1 MLALPAVLHCAAAD
15 GRCCAAC
22 AEEKPLDFRKRLVV
36 VHISERRDGTIK
48 PADDEFV
55 FRDGVVLD
63 GADDSLVRRGL
74 DDFADYLSVS
84 MGVKAANGGGDGKA
98 GRVAVALDGALAE
111 REYVVDVA
119 AGGVKIAAKD
129 GRAAMQ
135 ALFHLEDV
143 MNLRRAPYLPFGRER
158 RRMRFSPRM
167 THSGYARDIFPDGH
181 LAQIAHA
188 GFDAILFNISAPNL
202 MQEAYG
208 STDVNALIDAAAA
221 WGLDSYLYSQ
231 VKATRNPDDP
241 ESPAEMA
248 ATYGAIG
255 KRHSKAKGI
264 IIVPES
270 CHFMSRDP
278 RMKCLRDSAYY
289 PCSDWPL
296 YLRRIEEAL
305 RAGNPGID
313 LVFWTYNFY
322 SRPAKDRFAFIDA
335 ITPTTTLNVTFAI
348 GDEREHPTRLGKN
361 FPVNDYSIA
370 TSGPSH
376 LFREEAAHGHAR
388 GLKVYTT
395 SNTGGRTFDVG
406 CAPFEPVPQRW
417 KDRFDA
423 LVAAQTT
430 YGLSGLIESHQY
442 GFAPNFVAELAKEAF
457 TEGGMGF
464 DSHLRAI
471 AARDFGDAHADEV
484 VATWADLSDAIKDNV
499 ATSQNQYGPLRLG
512 PAYPF
517 NAMGPLLKKGDWP
530 GFTSWMCN
538 PNYGYYIPWGKPFGT
553 VEQPRQELD
562 VAAHKV
568 EIELFGSAGRR
579 FVAGGEKLRRF
590 ADELSGERRLRARR
604 EAGVVEY
611 IGRCFLTTSNVKAGA
626 IAGRIATDESRSAS
640 ERESAR
646 RRVGEIARMEYAN
659 TRASVDLL
667 RENSHLGCLNRGKM
681 LSTASEYIGGLERIE
696 WKLRHME
703 KLYGIT
709 PTGD

>member
-1 MLALPAVLHCAAAD
+1 MKSKTILFATFTGACAIAMAAD
-15 GRCCAAC
+15 IPL
-22 AEEKPLDFRKRLVV
+22 EKPLAFRKRLVT
-36 VHISERRDGTIK
+36 VHAPDVRDKTLK
-48 PADDEFV
+48 PANNEFA
-55 FRDGVVLD
+55 FRDGVALA
-63 GADDSLVRRGL
+63 GADDPLVRRGL
-74 DDFADYLSVS
+74 EDFADYLSTS
-84 MGVKAANGGGDGKA
+84 MRVKAAKSGAHGGA
-98 GRVAVALDGALAE
+98 GNVEVALDGALAE
-111 REYVVDVA
+111 REYTVA
-119 AGGVKIAAKD
+119 VGTGGVKINAKD

-135 ALFHLEDV
+135 ALFHLEDL
-143 MNLRRAPYLPFGRER
+143 MNLRRAPFLPFGNER

-202 MQEAYG
+202 ILKAYG
-208 STDVNALIDAAAA
+208 STNVNALIDAAAA
-221 WGLDSYLYSQ
+221 WGLDSYMYSN
-231 VKATRNPDDP
+231 VKATRHPDDP

-248 ATYGAIG
+248 ATYGAIA
-255 KRHSKAKGI
+255 KLHNKAKGLL
-264 IIVPES
+264 IVPES

-278 RMKCLRDSAYY
+278 RMKRLRDSAFF

-296 YLRRIEEAL
+296 YLRRVEETL

-322 SRPAKDRFAFIDA
+322 SRPEKDRFAFIDA

-348 GDEREHPTRLGKN
+348 GDEREHPTRLGKA

-376 LFREEAAHGHAR
+376 LFKAEAARGHAR

-395 SNTGGRTFDVG
+395 SNTGGRTWDVG

-417 KDRFDA
+417 KARFNA
-423 LVAAQTT
+423 LVAAQRD
-430 YGLSGLIESHQY
+430 YGLAGLIESHQY

-457 TEGGMGF
+457 TEGGLDF
-464 DSHLRAI
+464 DTHLHRI
-471 AARDFGDAHADEV
+471 AARDFGEANADEV
-484 VATWADLSDAIKDNV
+484 VATWADLSDAIRDNV
-499 ATSQNQYGPLRLG
+499 VTSQNQYGPLRLG

-517 NAMGPLLKKGDWP
+517 NALGPLLKKGDWP

-553 VEQPRQELD
+553 VEQPREELD
-562 VAAHKV
+562 AAAHKV

-579 FVAGGEKLRRF
+579 FVEGGEKLRKF
-590 ADELSGERRLRARR
+590 ADELSGERRLHARR

-611 IGRCFLTTSNVKAGA
+611 IGRCFITTANVKAGA
-626 IAGRIATDESRSAS
+626 IEERVATDESRSAQ
-640 ERESAR
+640 ERETAR
-646 RRVGEIARMEYAN
+646 KHIGEIARAEYAN

-667 RENSHLGCLNRGKM
+667 RENSHLGCLNIGTM
-681 LSTASEYIGGLERIE
+681 LSTASEYIGGLERVE

-703 KLYGIT
+703 KLYGIK
-709 PTGD
+709 P